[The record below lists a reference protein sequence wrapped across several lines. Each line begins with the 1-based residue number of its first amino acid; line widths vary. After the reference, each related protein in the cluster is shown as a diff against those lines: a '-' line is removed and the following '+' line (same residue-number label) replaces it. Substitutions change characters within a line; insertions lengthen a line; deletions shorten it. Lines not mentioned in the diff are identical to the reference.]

1 MPNHIHTQIVPKQ
14 VKLMGRSSGYI
25 AAYSTIANGS
35 VDLCLVPEVP
45 VELSGPG
52 SVLSHL
58 EEVVARKGY
67 AVAVVAEGP
76 EDVCVFFL

>member
-1 MPNHIHTQIVPKQ
+1 
-14 VKLMGRSSGYI
+14 MGRSSGYI

-35 VDLCLVPEVP
+35 VDLCLVPELP

-67 AVAVVAEGP
+67 AVAVVAEG
-76 EDVCVFFL
+76 EFATRGEKSMFYVHD